1 MRNWGFAVTA
11 FYLLVVL
18 CLVLPGVRTLAGERT
33 TVGGLIEFYTILSQE
48 WMAWLWI
55 GILAGGQALLLFL
68 SVDASRRKLKPRRHV
83 LLSVAT
89 AAILIA
95 LLTQAAA
102 YSLLGGIFG
111 DRAFEESLPLLWK
124 FLLGDRG
131 WVVAPLLALWVFW
144 GILFY
149 LYAKGAPIVATRLVG
164 WLMKGSVLELLI
176 AVPSHVIVRRR
187 GDCSAPIL
195 SGYGIATGLAI
206 MLLSFGPSVFF
217 LYRKR
222 LAQYQEQKNTHA
234 A

>member
-1 MRNWGFAVTA
+1 MRNWGIAVTA

-18 CLVLPGVRTLAGERT
+18 CLVLPGVRTLALERT
-33 TVGGLIEFYTILSQE
+33 AGGLVEFYTDLSQE
-48 WMAWLWI
+48 WMAWLWL

-68 SVDASRRKLKPRRHV
+68 SVDASRRKLKPRQHV
-83 LLSVAT
+83 LLSAAT
-89 AAILIA
+89 AAMLIA

-111 DRAFEESLPLLWK
+111 DGEPLWK
-124 FLLGDRG
+124 SLLGDRG
-131 WVVAPLLALWVFW
+131 KVVALLLALWVFW
-144 GILFY
+144 GILFS
-149 LYAKGAPIVATRLVG
+149 LYAKGEPLVTTRLVG

-206 MLLSFGPSVFF
+206 MLLSFGPSVLF

-222 LAQYQEQKNTHA
+222 LEQYKKPNETRA

>member
-1 MRNWGFAVTA
+1 MRSWGIAVTA

-18 CLVLPGVRTLAGERT
+18 CLVLPGVRTLALERT
-33 TVGGLIEFYTILSQE
+33 AGGLVEFYTDLSQE
-48 WMAWLWI
+48 WMAWLWL

-83 LLSVAT
+83 LLSAAT
-89 AAILIA
+89 AAMLIA

-111 DRAFEESLPLLWK
+111 DGEPLWK
-124 FLLGDRG
+124 SLLGDRG
-131 WVVAPLLALWVFW
+131 RVVALLLALWGFW

-149 LYAKGAPIVATRLVG
+149 LYAKGEPIVATRLVG

-206 MLLSFGPSVFF
+206 MLLSFGPSVLF

-222 LAQYQEQKNTHA
+222 LEQYRRPNTTHTA
-234 A
+234 